1 MTRPSLPSPSRLPFR
16 LLGSVLTAVV
26 ALACAGGV
34 SAGARAETPPPA
46 AFGPVPT
53 APQMAWH
60 RRELIAFVHFNM
72 NTFTGAEWGQ
82 GTEDP
87 KLFNPTQLDCNQ
99 WITALKSA
107 GVTQVILTAKHHDGF
122 CLWPSAYTE
131 HSVKS
136 SPWKNGGGDVVR
148 EFVDACRA
156 QGVKPGIYLSPWD
169 RNSALYGQG
178 EAYNTYYV
186 SQMKELLTGYGDMA
200 EVWLD
205 GANGE
210 GPNGKKQTYDW
221 GRIFPTIHALAP
233 NAVIFA
239 DGSGNAINPVR
250 WVGNEAGIA
259 PGTVWNSQDSSQGV
273 PFWNPTET
281 DVSIRPGWYYH
292 ADQDG
297 SVKTLAAL
305 LRIYYASIGHGTVLL
320 LNVPPDR
327 RGLFADPDV
336 ARLAEFGKAISTIFA
351 HDLAAGKPV
360 TATDVR
366 GKSAAFAAA
375 NVVRGR
381 PDAYWAA
388 DDAVTTASLEVNL
401 GAPTAF
407 NNLMLQEYLPLGQR
421 ISAFTIEAYSDGA
434 WRKIGKGTTVGYKRL
449 LWFPTVTASKVR
461 VNVIHALACPTL
473 SRIGIFR
480 GPYEAPVAPVSL
492 FSGKIATASD
502 VHGNQTELGADKA
515 VDDEP
520 ETRWATNDGVRQC
533 WLQVDAGEPVTV
545 SRVFLSEFADRVRKF
560 QIEYKREEAD
570 PWQVALR
577 GTTIGGSDNASFPP
591 VRARFFRL
599 NVLDASDAPTIYEFQ
614 AFAPASL
621 LTGCPVTASNV
632 HGNDPAFGPE
642 KAVDDDPGTRWA
654 TDDGTSACWLQG
666 DLGRIATLGRVHI
679 MEFEP
684 RIRRFRIEYRRT
696 EADPW
701 KTALAGTTA
710 GTDYSAKF
718 APVEA
723 RYVRLYVLEASAAP
737 TLYEFQVNAPES
749 AAGGQAP

>member
-1 MTRPSLPSPSRLPFR
+1 MQTNSPHYLIACSAWRLFMC
-16 LLGSVLTAVV
+16 LLCIA
-26 ALACAGGV
+26 AAFACA
-34 SAGARAETPPPA
+34 SAGSLSAETPPPA
-46 AFGPVPT
+46 PYGPTPT
-53 APQMAWH
+53 GPQLAWQ

-72 NTFTGAEWGQ
+72 NTFTDAEWGH
-82 GTEDP
+82 GNEDP
-87 KLFNPTQLDCNQ
+87 KLFNPTQLDARQ
-99 WITALKSA
+99 WIRALKSA
-107 GVTQVILTAKHHDGF
+107 GITQVILTAKHHDGF

-136 SPWKNGGGDVVR
+136 SPWKNGQGDVVR
-148 EFVDACRA
+148 EFVDACHA
-156 QGVKPGIYLSPWD
+156 QDVKPGIYLSPWD

-186 SQMKELLTGYGDMA
+186 SQMKELLSGYGDMA

-233 NAVIFA
+233 NAVVFA
-239 DGSGNAINPVR
+239 DGSGNTLNPVH

-259 PGTVWNSQDSSQGV
+259 PNTVWNNKDSSQGV

-297 SVKTLAAL
+297 SVKTLSAL
-305 LRIYYASIGHGTVLL
+305 LKIYYASVGHGTVLL

-336 ARLAEFGKAISTIFA
+336 ARLKEFGEALRTIFA
-351 HDLAAGKPV
+351 HDLAANKPV
-360 TATDVR
+360 TATNVR

-381 PDAYWAA
+381 PDTYWAA

-407 NNLMLQEYLPLGQR
+407 NNIMLQEYVPLGQR
-421 ISAFTIEAYSDGA
+421 IGAFTVEAYSGGV

-461 VNVIHALACPTL
+461 VNVTQALACPTL
-473 SRIGIFR
+473 SRFGIFR

-492 FSGKIATASD
+492 LTGKIATASD
-502 VHGNQTELGADKA
+502 IHGNQTELGADKA

-533 WLQVDAGEPVTV
+533 WLQVDAGDLVTV
-545 SRVFLSEFADRVRKF
+545 SRVFVSEFADRIRKF
-560 QIEYKREEAD
+560 QIEYKQQEAD
-570 PWQVALR
+570 PWLVALR
-577 GTTIGGSDNASFPP
+577 GTTIGGSYSASFPR
-591 VRARFFRL
+591 VSARYFRL
-599 NVLDASDAPTIYEFQ
+599 NILDASDAPTVYEFQ
-614 AFAPASL
+614 AFAPVSL
-621 LTGCPVTASNV
+621 LSGCLVTASNV
-632 HGNDPAFGPE
+632 YGNDSRYGAD

-654 TDDGTSACWLQG
+654 TDDATSECWLQG
-666 DLGRIATLGRVHI
+666 DIGRVATLGRVRI
-679 MEFEP
+679 AEFDP
-684 RIRRFRIEYRRT
+684 RIRRFQIEYKLK

-701 KTALAGTTA
+701 KIALAGTTG
-710 GTDYSAKF
+710 GTEYSAKF

-723 RYVRLYVLEASAAP
+723 RYVRLHILEASAAP
-737 TLYEFQVNAPES
+737 TIYEFQVNAPES
-749 AAGGQAP
+749 NAGKQTP

>member
-1 MTRPSLPSPSRLPFR
+1 MQLNPNHCPIAWPAWRLFLC
-16 LLGSVLTAVV
+16 LLGIAVV
-26 ALACAGGV
+26 FAGA
-34 SAGARAETPPPA
+34 SAGTLAAETPPPVPY
-46 AFGPVPT
+46 GPTPT
-53 APQMAWH
+53 AAQLAWH

-72 NTFTGAEWGQ
+72 NTFTDAEWGQ
-82 GTEDP
+82 GNEDP
-87 KLFNPTQLDCNQ
+87 KLFNPTQMDCNQ
-99 WITALKSA
+99 WIRALKSG
-107 GVTQVILTAKHHDGF
+107 GVTQAILTAKHHDGF
-122 CLWPSAYTE
+122 CLWPSAYTA

-136 SPWKNGGGDVVR
+136 SPWKNGRGDVMK
-148 EFVDACRA
+148 EFTDACHA
-156 QGVKPGIYLSPWD
+156 QGVLPGVYLSPWD
-169 RNSALYGQG
+169 RTSALYGQG

-186 SQMKELLTGYGDMA
+186 SQMKELLSGYGDMA

-221 GRIFPTIHALAP
+221 GRIFPTIHTLAP

-239 DGSGNAINPVR
+239 DGSGNALNPVR

-259 PGTVWNSQDSSQGV
+259 PSTVWNNKDSSQGI

-297 SVKTLAAL
+297 SVKTLPAL
-305 LRIYYASIGHGTVLL
+305 LKIYYASIGHGTVLL

-336 ARLAEFGKAISTIFA
+336 ARLAEFGQAIRTIFS
-351 HDLAAGKPV
+351 HDLAAGKSV
-360 TATDVR
+360 TATNVR

-407 NNLMLQEYLPLGQR
+407 NNILLQEYVPLGQR
-421 ISAFTIEAYSDGA
+421 IGAFTVEAYSNGA
-434 WRKIGKGTTVGYKRL
+434 WQKIGKGTTVGYKRL

-461 VNVIHALACPTL
+461 VNVTQALACPTL
-473 SRIGIFR
+473 SRIGVFR
-480 GPYEAPVAPVSL
+480 GPYEASAAPVSL
-492 FSGKIATASD
+492 LAGKPATASD

-520 ETRWATNDGVRQC
+520 ETRWATNDGVRKC
-533 WLQVDAGEPVTV
+533 WLQVDAGGPVTV
-545 SRVFLSEFADRVRKF
+545 SRVFLSEFADRISKF
-560 QIEYKREEAD
+560 QIEYKGQEAD
-570 PWQVALR
+570 PWKTALA
-577 GTTIGGSDNASFPP
+577 GTTIGSSYSAAFPP
-591 VRARFFRL
+591 VRGRYFRL
-599 NVLDASDAPTIYEFQ
+599 NILDASDAPTVYEFQ
-614 AFAPASL
+614 AFAPVSL
-621 LTGCPVTASNV
+621 LSGRPVTASNV
-632 HGNDPAFGPE
+632 YQNDPRFVAA

-654 TDDGTSACWLQG
+654 TDDGTSDCWLQG
-666 DLGRIATLGRVHI
+666 DMGRVATLGRVRI
-679 MEFEP
+679 AEFEP
-684 RIRRFRIEYRRT
+684 RIRKFQIEYKRM

-710 GTDYSAKF
+710 GTEYSAKF

-723 RYVRLYVLEASAAP
+723 RYVRLHILDASAPP
-737 TLYEFQVNAPES
+737 TIYEFQVNVPET
-749 AAGGQAP
+749 AAGK